1 MTAVTPTQAARLIAK
16 AKRTALEDRLL
27 SDIRKLGLPVPERE
41 YRFHPDRRWRFDI
54 CYPDHKLG
62 IECEGGTFSGGRH
75 VRGAGFAEDC
85 VKYNWASLLGYTV
98 LRYTGAMIRS
108 GEAAREIAAALGVG
122 A

>member
-1 MTAVTPTQAARLIAK
+1 VTAVTATQAAALIRR
-16 AKRTALEDRLL
+16 AKRTKLEDRLL
-27 SDIRKLGLPVPERE
+27 ADLANLGLPVPERE
-41 YRFHPDRRWRFDI
+41 YHFAAPARDWRCDF
-54 CYPDHKLG
+54 CYPSHMLV

-108 GEAAREIAAALGVG
+108 GEAAREIAEALN
-122 A
+122 

>member
-1 MTAVTPTQAARLIAK
+1 MTAVTPAQATRLIAK

-27 SDIRKLGLPVPERE
+27 ADLRKLGLPVPQRE
-41 YRFHPDRRWRFDI
+41 FKFAAPARQWACDF
-54 CYPDHKLG
+54 CYPAHMLI
-62 IECEGGTFSGGRH
+62 IECEGGSFSGGRH

-108 GEAAREIAAALGVG
+108 GEAAREIAEALNG
-122 A
+122 